1 MLTEGASEL
10 LEISGI
16 IFNIHKLQQMFVR
29 DINSNASGYD
39 LTTNPLR
46 VVKELPNRLVNK

>member
-29 DINSNASGYD
+29 DINSYASGYD

-46 VVKELPNRLVNK
+46 VVKELRNRLVNK